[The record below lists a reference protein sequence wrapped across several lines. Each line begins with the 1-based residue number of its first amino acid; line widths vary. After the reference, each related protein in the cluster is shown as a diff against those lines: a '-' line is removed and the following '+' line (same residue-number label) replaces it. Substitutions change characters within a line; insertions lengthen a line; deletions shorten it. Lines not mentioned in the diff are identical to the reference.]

1 MEENVKQRVHDILCT
16 SVDSSDLIDR
26 LYYQLDIPRVVTLNS
41 GFFNMEMLL
50 SIKGQIILEK
60 TITASNLHKVYK
72 KYLDFTED
80 NLITLVEF
88 YYNSYV
94 KWLNLSTITGGV
106 QQQLKSDGKEL
117 AIRISIEN
125 DNAAKLVVSDF
136 ILTHNVY
143 YQYTFPFE
151 EWKLIWHNLCT
162 FFKSL

>member
-1 MEENVKQRVHDILCT
+1 MEENIKQKIHDILCT
-16 SVDSSDLIDR
+16 SADSSDLIDR
-26 LYYQLDIPRVVTLNS
+26 LYYQLDIPRVITLNS

-50 SIKGQIILEK
+50 SIKGQIVLEK
-60 TITASNLHKVYK
+60 SAIAQNLHKVYK
-72 KYLDFTED
+72 KYLDFTEE
-80 NLITLVEF
+80 NLTKLVEF

-125 DNAAKLVVSDF
+125 NTAKLIVSDF
-136 ILTHNVY
+136 ILTHNIY

-151 EWKLIWHNLCT
+151 EWKLIWHNLCL
-162 FFKSL
+162 FFK